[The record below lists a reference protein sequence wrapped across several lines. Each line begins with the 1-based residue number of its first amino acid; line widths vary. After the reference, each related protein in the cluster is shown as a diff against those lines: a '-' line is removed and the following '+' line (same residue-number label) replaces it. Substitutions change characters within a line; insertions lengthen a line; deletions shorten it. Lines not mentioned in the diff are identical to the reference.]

1 MTDSSRPWINI
12 RSPTF
17 LVARALAVCGRCRSS
32 TPVIAA
38 AVPPGHETRDEDTW
52 EIADHHALLFHIDY
66 LSAAVIMRLQA
77 QGAYRRDTHWI
88 NHCRSC
94 GAPQDDLELFCEP
107 EGAFLPTSASSA
119 ALIELLSVDEPL
131 EAAAAGY
138 AIEPQFL
145 FTTRK
150 E

>member
-1 MTDSSRPWINI
+1 MTDSSKPWINI

-17 LVARALAVCGRCRSS
+17 FVARAVAVCGRCRSPI
-32 TPVIAA
+32 PVIAV
-38 AVPPGHETRDEDTW
+38 AVPPGHETRDEDSW

-66 LSAAVIMRLQA
+66 LPAAVSTRLQA
-77 QGAYRRDTHWI
+77 QGAYRCDTHWI
-88 NHCRSC
+88 NHCESC

-107 EGAFLPTSASSA
+107 EGAFLPTSESSA
-119 ALIELLSVDEPL
+119 ALIEIRPVDEPF

-145 FTTRK
+145 FPADN